1 MKIYDKKM
9 FRERLGMLFGIIPIW
24 IFISNFFDYH
34 RISYWSG
41 LLPAFVVAFRLIAIS
56 MSEQKL
62 KDYKLEEQLNTV
74 ARENLF
80 GKKDRYLKWG
90 WVVLL
95 ISALPALK
103 YSVTASVVLFATG
116 FIYIIWYF
124 NAIGKEIER
133 LKKDMIEFI

>member
-1 MKIYDKKM
+1 M
-9 FRERLGMLFGIIPIW
+9 
-24 IFISNFFDYH
+24 SNFFDYH

-41 LLPAFVVAFRLIAIS
+41 LLPTFVVSFRHIAIS

-62 KDYKLEEQLNTV
+62 LDYKLEIQLNTV

-90 WVVLL
+90 WAVLL
-95 ISALPALK
+95 IAALPALK
-103 YSVTASVVLFATG
+103 YSLTASVALFAAG
-116 FIYIIWYF
+116 IIYIIWYS
-124 NAIGKEIER
+124 NAIGKETER